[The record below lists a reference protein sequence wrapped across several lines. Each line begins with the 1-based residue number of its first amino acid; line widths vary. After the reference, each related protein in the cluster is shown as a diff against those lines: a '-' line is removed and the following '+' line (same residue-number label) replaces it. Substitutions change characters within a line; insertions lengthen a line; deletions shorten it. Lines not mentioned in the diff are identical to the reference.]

1 MQNYILS
8 IVATAIFCAITR
20 SLLDEKS
27 TMGQIV
33 RLLGGILLSVAIIAP
48 IKNISFQDITVYFD
62 DIALEADVYREQGSA
77 FAKES
82 SQSIIK
88 AQTEAYILDK
98 ANQMGL
104 DISVEVS
111 LGEDDM
117 IPNGIA
123 ITGTVSPYAK
133 EVMETFMEDTLGI
146 AKENQQW
153 N

>member
-1 MQNYILS
+1 
-8 IVATAIFCAITR
+8 
-20 SLLDEKS
+20 
-27 TMGQIV
+27 
-33 RLLGGILLSVAIIAP
+33 
-48 IKNISFQDITVYFD
+48 
-62 DIALEADVYREQGSA
+62 
-77 FAKES
+77 
-82 SQSIIK
+82 
-88 AQTEAYILDK
+88 LDK